1 MIEQNSMKQTNK
13 HEYTSIFHLLPEA
26 MFIITTIQTK
36 AKYVTILPIVRR
48 TALENRNSSP
58 NSRHFLI
65 PNIKSHTTTE
75 NVTIS
80 HGIMCSN
87 DCAIKLLAITE
98 KPPGMLWVIM
108 LFFILSLFVN
118 YSYLCVSYQISE
130 LLSFRF
136 ARESRTGFSY
146 LTVIAEPRTP
156 FTFFQIVRIILVEFG
171 FHFKCARTVS
181 VFIDLSVPNLVVCE
195 QVIHEAHKPFCQIK
209 NVVE

>member
-36 AKYVTILPIVRR
+36 AKYVTILPMVRR
-48 TALENRNSSP
+48 TALEKRTSSP

-118 YSYLCVSYQISE
+118 YSYLAVVS
-130 LLSFRF
+130 
-136 ARESRTGFSY
+136 
-146 LTVIAEPRTP
+146 EPCTP
-156 FTFFQIVRIILVEFG
+156 FTFFQVVRIILVEFG

-181 VFIDLSVPNLVVCE
+181 VFIDLTVPNLVVCK
-195 QVIHEAHKPFCQIK
+195 QVVHEAYKPFCQIK

>member
-58 NSRHFLI
+58 NSKHFLI

-118 YSYLCVSYQISE
+118 YSYLTVVS
-130 LLSFRF
+130 
-136 ARESRTGFSY
+136 
-146 LTVIAEPRTP
+146 EPCTP
-156 FTFFQIVRIILVEFG
+156 FPLFQIVRVILVKFG
-171 FHFKCARTVS
+171 FHFKCARSIGIGVYFTAAYY
-181 VFIDLSVPNLVVCE
+181 VVCK
-195 QVIHEAHKPFCQIK
+195 QMVYKAHKPFCQIQ

>member
-146 LTVIAEPRTP
+146 LAVIAEPRTP
-156 FTFFQIVRIILVEFG
+156 FTFFQVVRIVLVEFG
-171 FHFKCARTVS
+171 FHLKCARSIGVGVYLTAAYY
-181 VFIDLSVPNLVVCE
+181 VVCK
-195 QVIHEAHKPFCQIK
+195 QVVHEAYKPFCQIK